1 MKCVCDKEFTG
12 YDCSE
17 RHCHRDGEEDQDGDG
32 CSGHGTCFN
41 GLCSCADGWE
51 VRTAVIAALV
61 TVSDAAETVNA
72 LRVTA
77 TATLDGLDMDV
88 IFERV
93 CMTAHNMVIAITE
106 LAFAKRDTV
115 VVIVRFLLSLNLASV
130 PSTAYVDVSNSAPR
144 FMRLKELDHHMS
156 ATPSAPRSVF
166 LNVLR
171 ERCL

>member
-1 MKCVCDKEFTG
+1 VFAIRNSLVTIAVRDTAIVMVRKTKTVMVALDMELVSM
-12 YDCSE
+12 DCALA
-17 RHCHRDGEEDQDGDG
+17 RMDG
-32 CSGHGTCFN
+32 
-41 GLCSCADGWE
+41 E

-93 CMTAHNMVIAITE
+93 CMTAHNMVIATTE